1 MNKIRWL
8 GPAHVVLREE
18 DAEADTAAPKVKT
31 YWLAYKTQLIR
42 AAPHHV
48 RADILGPQHVL
59 EDLQSA
65 LNKVRQL
72 KSRGV
77 TWIVEG
83 SHGGGSGTPL

>member
-1 MNKIRWL
+1 MS
-8 GPAHVVLREE
+8 VSE
-18 DAEADTAAPKVKT
+18 
-31 YWLAYKTQLIR
+31 R

-77 TWIVEG
+77 TRFYDLRRVNDSWMM
-83 SHGGGSGTPL
+83 